1 MLSFDNEDSP
11 AVSSGLGGCLSG
23 CSVRTGRSESPHLGG
38 SMLSPLNV
46 LVSKVCDTQSDATYY
61 HPEQDIIETHN
72 DYSLAID
79 NYFGFISVRWRLVP
93 T

>member
-1 MLSFDNEDSP
+1 MRDS
-11 AVSSGLGGCLSG
+11 VDMQFSCTRLF
-23 CSVRTGRSESPHLGG
+23 PHLGG

-46 LVSKVCDTQSDATYY
+46 LVSKVSDTQADATYY
-61 HPEQDIIETHN
+61 HPEQDIIETHR

-79 NYFGFISVRWRLVP
+79 NYFGSISVRWRLAP